1 MNNAQQD
8 MMCVLLK
15 TLLDKNLIPQD
26 IHNKA
31 RDQILGTF
39 DMEPLF
45 RYAEEERE
53 EETHG
58 SA

>member
-1 MNNAQQD
+1 MKHVQQD
-8 MMCVLLK
+8 TMCVLLK
-15 TLLDKNLIPQD
+15 TLLDKGLIPEEV
-26 IHNKA
+26 HNKA
-31 RDQILGTF
+31 RDKILGTF

-45 RYAEEERE
+45 RYAEDERE